1 MYLLC
6 VQDNSSGIVD
16 EKTLLAFNISFIKSL
31 YVFLSG
37 QFEYGSTNN
46 NINDILPQV
55 YNTSLS
61 NYYMYGNRANSDG
74 KGKNGSGYLFIG
86 I

>member
-1 MYLLC
+1 M
-6 VQDNSSGIVD
+6 
-16 EKTLLAFNISFIKSL
+16 
-31 YVFLSG
+31 
-37 QFEYGSTNN
+37 NN

-61 NYYMYGNRANSDG
+61 NYYMYGNRANSNA